1 MELHIYGKQPSLYT
15 TKNGSV
21 SFTSYNTKCTGNSL
35 YSSCCK
41 KSNTEDKNI
50 RVSLPRSREEKEKIM
65 ANKTMKTLDITINMS
80 EVFLTEIGKANKEDI
95 LKGIH
100 WLIRSAELD
109 ALAYKVRDIK
119 DKVSDALVTLNG
131 NTVNLKNILNKDE
144 FETWENFQSA
154 KKVISELLEETG
166 WNESKWNKVH
176 DIDKSFMMLFALPNI
191 PKNFNSK
198 DLLPNFEASKYVE
211 PLKEYFSEKGTLKKV
226 RSQLEYDFMLM
237 KKGGVWFN
245 GVKVKPTE
253 ADTKLFVT
261 RFVGKPK
268 RDTKTGVYDF
278 ELKFNNSKRINR
290 ETRQNVNDLFAIY
303 LNNRLKQVE
312 VFKQEEKADATK

>member
-1 MELHIYGKQPSLYT
+1 MK
-15 TKNGSV
+15 
-21 SFTSYNTKCTGNSL
+21 
-35 YSSCCK
+35 
-41 KSNTEDKNI
+41 
-50 RVSLPRSREEKEKIM
+50 
-65 ANKTMKTLDITINMS
+65 KTMKTIDITINMN
-80 EVFLTEIGKANKEDI
+80 ELFLTEAGKANKEEI
-95 LKGIH
+95 LKCMH

-109 ALAYKVRDIK
+109 ALTYKVKDIQ
-119 DKVSDALVTLNG
+119 DKVALSVVNLSG
-131 NTVNLKNILNKDE
+131 NTMNLKNILNKDE

-166 WNESKWNKVH
+166 WNEAKWNKVN

-191 PKNFNSK
+191 PRNFNSK

-211 PLKEYFSEKGTLKKV
+211 PLKEYFSEKGSLKKV

-253 ADTKLFVT
+253 VDTKLFVT

-268 RDTKTGVYDF
+268 RDTKTGLYDF
-278 ELKFNNSKRINR
+278 ELKFNNSKRISK

-312 VFKQEEKADATK
+312 VVKQEEKADATK

>member
-1 MELHIYGKQPSLYT
+1 MK
-15 TKNGSV
+15 
-21 SFTSYNTKCTGNSL
+21 
-35 YSSCCK
+35 
-41 KSNTEDKNI
+41 
-50 RVSLPRSREEKEKIM
+50 
-65 ANKTMKTLDITINMS
+65 KTMKTIDITINMN
-80 EVFLTEIGKANKEDI
+80 EVFLTDEGKANKEEI
-95 LKGIH
+95 LKCMH
-100 WLIRSAELD
+100 WLIRSAELE
-109 ALAYKVRDIK
+109 ALAYRVKDIK
-119 DKVSDALVTLNG
+119 EKVSEALVSING

-144 FETWENFQSA
+144 LEIWENFQSA
-154 KKVISELLEETG
+154 KQVISELIVATG
-166 WNESKWNKVH
+166 WNEAKWAKVH
-176 DIDKSFMMLFALPNI
+176 DIDKSFIMLFALPNI
-191 PKNFNSK
+191 PKNFSSK

-237 KKGGVWFN
+237 KKGGVWFH
-245 GVKVKPTE
+245 GIKVKPTE

-278 ELKFNNSKRINR
+278 ELKFNNSKRVSK

-312 VFKQEEKADATK
+312 VVKQEEKEDTTK

>member
-1 MELHIYGKQPSLYT
+1 
-15 TKNGSV
+15 
-21 SFTSYNTKCTGNSL
+21 
-35 YSSCCK
+35 
-41 KSNTEDKNI
+41 
-50 RVSLPRSREEKEKIM
+50 M

-80 EVFLTEIGKANKEDI
+80 EVFLTETGKANKEDI
-95 LKGIH
+95 FKGIH

-119 DKVSDALVTLNG
+119 DKVSDALVSING
-131 NTVNLKNILNKDE
+131 NTMNLKNILNKDE

-166 WNESKWNKVH
+166 WNEAKWAKVH
-176 DIDKSFMMLFALPNI
+176 DIDKSFMILFALPNI

-312 VFKQEEKADATK
+312 VAKQEEMADATK